1 MERYFLREENDT
13 HFIIHAQC
21 FASSYGE
28 AQSSFDSEGWV
39 IGDVVSE
46 SDWNAE
52 ISLNAYES
60 EYC

>member
-13 HFIIHAQC
+13 HVIVHAQC
-21 FASSYGE
+21 IASSYDE
-28 AQSSFDSEGWV
+28 AQSYFDSDGWMV
-39 IGDVVSE
+39 GDVISE

-60 EYC
+60 EHC